1 MANNSIIQHM
11 LNVLDQ
17 YEAKTLPADQVAL
30 FLDEYAQVLE
40 GVSPQA
46 LFLVQQAAAQLVK
59 SDEESPGRVSVAA
72 TLEQLRAQVRSLLGE
87 TPNPDIYVKLP

>member
-17 YEAKTLPADQVAL
+17 YEAKTVPAGQVAM

-40 GVSPQA
+40 GVSPNA
-46 LFLVQQAAAQLVK
+46 LFLVQQAAAQLVQ
-59 SDEESPGRVSVAA
+59 SDEEFSGPVSVAA
-72 TLEQLRAQVRSLLGE
+72 ALEQLRAQVRSLLGE
-87 TPNPDIYVKLP
+87 APNPDIYVKLL